1 MELNKLQGVTEALN
15 KYEIWEAR
23 KVETSDPNVVEP
35 NARKDS
41 VPGRHTLVVESV
53 ALSHQ
58 LTSQGFEREDV
69 RIGTGKITN
78 SISSTRD
85 FKPLSFFLETIY

>member
-35 NARKDS
+35 NAQEEIPCPESTLRCGVGSSFTS
-41 VPGRHTLVVESV
+41 VDIS
-53 ALSHQ
+53 
-58 LTSQGFEREDV
+58 GFEREDV
-69 RIGTGKITN
+69 RIGTGKIQLQIGMMRMPRLSQ
-78 SISSTRD
+78 SI
-85 FKPLSFFLETIY
+85 